1 MESCARSLLTSH
13 GLLRLAP
20 DHPQY
25 QGHYGGNQR
34 QRDGAYHQGTVWG
47 WLIGPFV
54 LAHLR
59 VFNDPAQ
66 ARSLLEPMAN
76 HLGIHGVG
84 SLSQQGDRRQET
96 EDRSKKTTHS

>member
-1 MESCARSLLTSH
+1 MCELKE
-13 GLLRLAP
+13 
-20 DHPQY
+20 
-25 QGHYGGNQR
+25 
-34 QRDGAYHQGTVWG
+34 TVWG

-54 LAHLR
+54 LARLR

-84 SLSQQGDRRQET
+84 SLSEIFDGDAPMAPRGCMVKDLLMVELKN
-96 EDRSKKTTHS
+96 SKPTPTGVT